1 MSTSF
6 SFPSTLVSSSS
17 STPSAPV
24 PAPTPAVVPISPS
37 TIVPAAGGSFLVES
51 RLPAEVFTPEDLSEE
66 QRQIAATAERF
77 GRQEILA
84 ATDDI
89 EHKKPGVVEE
99 LMRKAAELGFTSIDI
114 PEEYG
119 GMGMD
124 KTTSALVADHIAVLA
139 SFSTAFGAHAGIA
152 TLPLVWYGTDDQKQR
167 YLPKLASCE
176 WMGAYA
182 LSEASSGSDAMNVRT
197 RAELSPDGTHY
208 ILNGEKH
215 WITNCAI
222 AGLYTVFAKIYT
234 PGEEAGQFS
243 AFLIER
249 NTPGLSVGAEE
260 HKLGIRGSSTCPLV
274 LQDCKVPV
282 ENLLGEAG
290 KGHRIAF
297 NVLNWGR
304 FKLGIACVGGA
315 RQALG
320 YMIRYAN
327 ERHAF
332 GRSIAE
338 FGLIQRKVSTC
349 AARLF
354 ATESMAYRTA
364 GMIDAWRDGAAE
376 DAESEERR
384 AVPKWLDEYAVECS
398 ILKIYGSEMLNLVA
412 DELVAVMGGYGY
424 VEEYPAERSYRDA
437 RINRIFEGTNEI
449 NRLIV
454 TGWLMKRAQRGQLP
468 LMAAIKKVMD
478 EAMEPPSFDASADEN
493 ASLARES
500 GALAAMKK
508 MALFAAGVAGQR
520 FASGLEEQQEVMAD
534 LADMVSEVFA
544 LESALLRARKMAD
557 AKKESAATAAAMTGL
572 LAHST
577 MATTEQA
584 ARRVVAACA
593 EGDMLRTQLAILRRL
608 SRFTPA
614 NSVELTRA
622 VAQECAR
629 AERYPL

>member
-1 MSTSF
+1 MSTS
-6 SFPSTLVSSSS
+6 TVS
-17 STPSAPV
+17 PSA
-24 PAPTPAVVPISPS
+24 IL
-37 TIVPAAGGSFLVES
+37 PAAGGSFLIES
-51 RLPAEVFTPEDLSEE
+51 RSPAEIFTPEDLTEE
-66 QRQIAATAERF
+66 QRQIAVTAARF
-77 GRQEILA
+77 GRQEILPA
-84 ATDDI
+84 VEDI
-89 EHKKPGVVEE
+89 EHKKPGVLEE

-114 PEEYG
+114 PEEFG

-124 KTTSALVADHIAVLA
+124 KTTSALVADYLSVLA
-139 SFSTAFGAHAGIA
+139 SFSTTFGAHTGIA
-152 TLPLVWYGTDDQKQR
+152 TLPLVWYGTEDQKRR

-176 WMGAYA
+176 WIGAYA
-182 LSEASSGSDAMNVRT
+182 LSEASSGSDAMNIRT
-197 RAELSPDGTHY
+197 RAELSADGSHY
-208 ILNGEKH
+208 VLNGEKH
-215 WITNCAI
+215 WITNGGI
-222 AGLYTVFAKIYT
+222 ADLYTVFGKIYG
-234 PGEEAGQFS
+234 PGQEAGQFS

-282 ENLLGEAG
+282 ANLLGEPG
-290 KGHRIAF
+290 KGHHIAF

-338 FGLIQRKVSTC
+338 FGLIQRKISHS

-364 GMIDAWRDGAAE
+364 GMIDASADESQKNTQGGEGRD
-376 DAESEERR
+376 
-384 AVPKWLDEYAVECS
+384 VPKWLDEYAVECS
-398 ILKIYGSEMLNLVA
+398 ILKIHGSEMLNQVA
-412 DELVAVMGGYGY
+412 DELVAVMAGYGY
-424 VEEYPAERSYRDA
+424 VEEYPAERFYRDS

-454 TGWLMKRAQRGQLP
+454 TGWLMKRAQRGKLP

-478 EAMEPPSFDASADEN
+478 EAMEAPSFDAPTDVN
-493 ASLARES
+493 DRLARES
-500 GALAAMKK
+500 GALASLKK

-520 FASGLEEQQEVMAD
+520 FTSGLEEQQEVMAD
-534 LADMVSEVFA
+534 LADMVSEVYA

-557 AKKESAATAAAMTGL
+557 AKSANAATAAAMTGL
-572 LAHST
+572 LAHAG
-577 MATTEQA
+577 MALAEQA

-608 SRFTPA
+608 SRFAPA
-614 NSVELTRA
+614 NAVELTRA
-622 VAQECAR
+622 IAQECAR